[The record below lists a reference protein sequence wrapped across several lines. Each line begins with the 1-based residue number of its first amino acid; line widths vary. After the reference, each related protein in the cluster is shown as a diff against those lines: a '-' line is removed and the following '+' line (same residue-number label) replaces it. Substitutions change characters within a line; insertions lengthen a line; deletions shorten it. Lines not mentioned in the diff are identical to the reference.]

1 MKKLFILFSFM
12 FFIPGWAEENNKV
25 SEIMKNLEG
34 SIEKIEDVQIKNFR
48 GDVYFNLSLG
58 EPTYNIIG
66 PYLEKIFEKKI
77 PEKISFHGK
86 LLGTF
91 SEGKLYKLLIR
102 GNSEIGS
109 FVFMKNGDD
118 FKILIPEL
126 QLQVEDKI
134 SQVKEFIKQKKKAED
149 DKIMKSPVNLYIN
162 KERLKKGLEELNKVM
177 EEAEVKNKKEKNENL
192 YELGIDMGKIKIL
205 VYEKY
210 WTIKELQFSNPMG
223 NLTFIYPKP
232 EDEKITLFN
241 FLPKEIK
248 LNIKKKEDS
257 INMELKNLEYN
268 LLLDEGDFKITK
280 LNFSEFVTYMYFK
293 LSTSK

>member
-25 SEIMKNLEG
+25 SEIMKNLKG
-34 SIEKIEDVQIKNFR
+34 SIEKIEDVQVKNFR

-58 EPTYNIIG
+58 EPTYNTIG

-77 PEKISFHGK
+77 PKKISFHGK

-223 NLTFIYPKP
+223 NLTFIYPEP

-293 LSTSK
+293 LSTAK

>member
-12 FFIPGWAEENNKV
+12 FFIPGWAEGNKV

-34 SIEKIEDVQIKNFR
+34 SIEKIEDVQVKNFR

-58 EPTYNIIG
+58 EPTYNTIG

-77 PEKISFHGK
+77 PKKISFHGK

-91 SEGKLYKLLIR
+91 SEGKLYKLLIK

-177 EEAEVKNKKEKNENL
+177 EEAEVKNKRGKNENL
-192 YELGIDMGKIKIL
+192 YELGIDMGKIRIL

-293 LSTSK
+293 LSTAK

>member
-1 MKKLFILFSFM
+1 M

-25 SEIMKNLEG
+25 SEIMKNLKG
-34 SIEKIEDVQIKNFR
+34 SIEKIEDVQVKNFR

-58 EPTYNIIG
+58 EPTYNTIG

-77 PEKISFHGK
+77 PKKISFHGK

-223 NLTFIYPKP
+223 NLTFIYPEP

-293 LSTSK
+293 LSTAK

>member
-12 FFIPGWAEENNKV
+12 FFIPGWAEGNKV

-34 SIEKIEDVQIKNFR
+34 SIEKIEDVQVKNFR

-58 EPTYNIIG
+58 EPTYNTIG

-77 PEKISFHGK
+77 PKKISFHGK

-91 SEGKLYKLLIR
+91 SEGKLYKLLIK

-134 SQVKEFIKQKKKAED
+134 SQVKQLAREKGAEVN
-149 DKIMKSPVNLYIN
+149 KIMKSPKINFYIN
-162 KERLKKGLEELNKVM
+162 KEILKKGIGELNKVLS
-177 EEAEVKNKKEKNENL
+177 EEIEVKNKKEKNENL
-192 YELGIDMGKIKIL
+192 YELGIDMGKIRIL

-248 LNIKKKEDS
+248 LNIKKEEDS

-293 LSTSK
+293 LSTAK